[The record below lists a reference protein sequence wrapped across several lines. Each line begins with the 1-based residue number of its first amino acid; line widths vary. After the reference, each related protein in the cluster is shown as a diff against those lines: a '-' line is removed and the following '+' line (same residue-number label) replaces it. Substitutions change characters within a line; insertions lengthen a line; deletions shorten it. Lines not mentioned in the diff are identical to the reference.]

1 MNPKLTPLPVSSDTI
16 SRTFH
21 LPHSTMTSVLEV
33 NPKMQPQGAISSKAA
48 ICLGVGVAVVGAASF
63 ASLGMIAAVASD
75 VSDLSAAAT
84 AETPASAEH
93 GGVFAGDNYCAGTK
107 PTSGWDNIECVNT
120 AIEQAGGDVTMTTN
134 ANGVETFAAGDIT
147 GDSNLITQQFYKK
160 GLCPVNVHWHLGAEH
175 RSTGQFDDAGTVADR
190 GPSDSAHRKLLA
202 TTDSANLRCYHYDA
216 TDAKFTTEFDWK
228 HCVGMK
234 VGETYEVH
242 WPHSAFGACA
252 TVNQYQTPFY
262 DGVFCNMNATTAA
275 SLNSAAQGDIA
286 VVGTAQ
292 QIGVQSQVFTIVNDE
307 SYYYPDLIR
316 GMIVDGDKGTQI
328 TAYTGSTTGTTRSN
342 TMCSTYGPISWH
354 VDRTCHMIS
363 ASTFDKMC
371 ADMKAQRDDMSDD
384 LYAHGSREVVNQ
396 ANQAANQRN
405 LYSTYQFEGAGN

>member
-107 PTSGWDNIECVNT
+107 PTSGWDNIECVST
-120 AIEQAGGDVTMTTN
+120 GIEQAGGDVTMTTN
-134 ANGVETFAAGDIT
+134 ANGAETFAAGDIT

-228 HCVGMK
+228 HCAGMK

-262 DGVFCNMNATTAA
+262 DGVFCNMDATTAA

>member
-107 PTSGWDNIECVNT
+107 PTSGWDNIECVST
-120 AIEQAGGDVTMTTN
+120 GIEQAGGDVTMTTDT
-134 ANGVETFAAGDIT
+134 NGVETFAAGDIT

-175 RSTGQFDDAGTVADR
+175 RSTGQFDDVGTVADR
-190 GPSDSAHRKLLA
+190 GPSDSAHRKLL
-202 TTDSANLRCYHYDA
+202 
-216 TDAKFTTEFDWK
+216 
-228 HCVGMK
+228 G
-234 VGETYEVH
+234 G
-242 WPHSAFGACA
+242 
-252 TVNQYQTPFY
+252 
-262 DGVFCNMNATTAA
+262 
-275 SLNSAAQGDIA
+275 
-286 VVGTAQ
+286 
-292 QIGVQSQVFTIVNDE
+292 
-307 SYYYPDLIR
+307 
-316 GMIVDGDKGTQI
+316 
-328 TAYTGSTTGTTRSN
+328 
-342 TMCSTYGPISWH
+342 
-354 VDRTCHMIS
+354 
-363 ASTFDKMC
+363 
-371 ADMKAQRDDMSDD
+371 
-384 LYAHGSREVVNQ
+384 
-396 ANQAANQRN
+396 
-405 LYSTYQFEGAGN
+405 

>member
-1 MNPKLTPLPVSSDTI
+1 
-16 SRTFH
+16 
-21 LPHSTMTSVLEV
+21 
-33 NPKMQPQGAISSKAA
+33 
-48 ICLGVGVAVVGAASF
+48 
-63 ASLGMIAAVASD
+63 
-75 VSDLSAAAT
+75 
-84 AETPASAEH
+84 
-93 GGVFAGDNYCAGTK
+93 
-107 PTSGWDNIECVNT
+107 
-120 AIEQAGGDVTMTTN
+120 MTTN

-228 HCVGMK
+228 HCVDMK

-262 DGVFCNMNATTAA
+262 DGVFCNMDATTAA

>member
-1 MNPKLTPLPVSSDTI
+1 
-16 SRTFH
+16 
-21 LPHSTMTSVLEV
+21 MTSVLEV

-107 PTSGWDNIECVNT
+107 PTSGWDNIECVT
-120 AIEQAGGDVTMTTN
+120 TGIEQAGGDVTMTTT
-134 ANGVETFAAGDIT
+134 NGVETFAAGDIT

-228 HCVGMK
+228 HCAGMK

-262 DGVFCNMNATTAA
+262 DGVFCNMDATTAA

>member
-228 HCVGMK
+228 HCAGMK

-262 DGVFCNMNATTAA
+262 DGVFCNMDATTAA